1 MPRIRLVSWKVEEAG
16 ERAALLRSLGHE
28 VEASPVTSG
37 TIGELPR
44 ADVDAFVVDL
54 DRTPSQGR
62 DAGVFLRRA
71 MRAEVTHVRAPE

>member
-16 ERAALLRSLGHE
+16 ERAALLHSLGHE

-44 ADVDAFVVDL
+44 AHVDAFVVDL

-62 DAGVFLRRA
+62 DAGSSSGA
-71 MRAEVTHVRAPE
+71 QWRAEVTHVRAPE